1 MLKGRCPTAARLC
14 LSGIDDQRPRL
25 RHSSSIPKLGREFAH
40 AHAQD
45 RCNRCVSPVRSRAP
59 GSKLSKLPCPFGMK
73 RARVV
78 TLNAALGPLDYRVPD
93 GMQVE
98 PGSVV
103 VVPLGPRQLLGVSWE
118 PDRLKT
124 QEVGDN
130 RLRPLAGVLDVRPI
144 AAPLRRLCEWTA
156 DYYLSPLASV
166 LRMVLPSS
174 AALDGPR
181 QLTEYRPTGLIP
193 DRLTPQREKALSAIQ
208 GRQGTVREL
217 AAHAEVSDAV
227 MRGLVNAGALEAV
240 AVDADRALACP
251 DADFAPPDL
260 NDDQKDAA
268 ASLSAAI
275 GKGFDPVLL
284 DGVTGSGK
292 TEVYFEAIAECLRQG
307 KQALVLLPEIA
318 LTEPFLKRFEA
329 RFGCAPV
336 AWHSGLRSSE
346 RRRNWR
352 GIASGEARVTVGAR
366 SALFLPY
373 PTLGLI
379 IVDEAHEPSFKQE
392 EGVQYHARDTAVMR
406 AKFEDIPVI
415 LSSATPAIES
425 RHMVEVGR
433 YREVSLPQ
441 RFAGAAMPEIRAIDL
456 TEDPPPRG
464 RWLAPTLVA
473 ELEANLARG
482 EQSLL
487 FLNRRGFAPL
497 TLCRNCGHR
506 FQCPNCTAWMVEH
519 RLMHRLAC
527 HHCGHVMPPP
537 KACPE
542 CGEEDT
548 LVACGPGVERI
559 ADEVAELFPDAHA
572 AIVTSDTIWSP
583 QRAAEFVDAMER
595 QEIDIVVGT
604 QLVTKGYHF
613 PNLTLVGVVD
623 ADLGLA
629 GGDLRAAE
637 RSFQQIQQVAGRAG
651 RADKPGRVLVQTHDP
666 DAPVIAAL
674 VKGDAP
680 GFYAAETDARRE
692 AAMPPFGRLA
702 AIIVS
707 AEDAGDA
714 DSVARRIANRAPEV
728 DGMAVFGPAP
738 APLAMLRGR
747 HRQRL
752 LVHARRSLDV
762 QDVIRDW
769 LADIEW
775 NPKVRVSVDVDPH
788 SFL

>member
-1 MLKGRCPTAARLC
+1 M
-14 LSGIDDQRPRL
+14 
-25 RHSSSIPKLGREFAH
+25 
-40 AHAQD
+40 
-45 RCNRCVSPVRSRAP
+45 N
-59 GSKLSKLPCPFGMK
+59 

-78 TLNAALGPLDYRVPD
+78 TLNAALGPLDYRVPE
-93 GMQVE
+93 GMHVE

-103 VVPLGPRQLLGVSWE
+103 VAPLGPRQLIGVAWE
-118 PDRLKT
+118 AHRLPT
-124 QEVGDN
+124 DEVGDN
-130 RLRPLAGVLDVRPI
+130 RLRPLVGTLDVAPI
-144 AAPLRRLCEWTA
+144 AAPLRRLAEWTA

-166 LRMVLPSS
+166 LRMILPSS
-174 AALDGPR
+174 SALEGPR
-181 QLTEYRPTGLIP
+181 QLTEYRPTGVVP
-193 DRLTPQREKALSAIQ
+193 DRMTPQRGKALDALE
-208 GRQGTVREL
+208 GRQGTIREL
-217 AAHAEVSDAV
+217 ADHAGVSDTV

-240 AVDADRALACP
+240 AVEADRPLPCP
-251 DADFAPPDL
+251 DPDFAPPEL
-260 NDDQKDAA
+260 NEEQLEAA
-268 ASLSAAI
+268 ASLSFAI

-307 KQALVLLPEIA
+307 KQVLVLLPEIA

-336 AWHSGLRSSE
+336 AWHSELRSSQ
-346 RRRNWR
+346 RRRAWR
-352 GIASGEARVTVGAR
+352 GIASGEAKVTVGAR

-373 PTLGLI
+373 PNLGLI
-379 IVDEAHEPSFKQE
+379 VVDEAHEPTFKQE
-392 EGVQYHARDTAVMR
+392 EGVQYHARDVAVMR
-406 AKFEDIPVI
+406 GKFEDIPVI
-415 LSSATPAIES
+415 LSSATPAIET
-425 RHMVEVGR
+425 RHMVEIGR
-433 YREVSLPQ
+433 YREVTLSH
-441 RFAGAAMPEIRAIDL
+441 RFAGASLPEIRAINL
-456 TEDPPPRG
+456 TQDPPPRG
-464 RWLAPTLVA
+464 RWLAPSLVA
-473 ELEANLARG
+473 ELEANLERG

-497 TLCRNCGHR
+497 TLCRHCGHR

-519 RLMHRLAC
+519 RLMQRLAC

-537 KACPE
+537 KKCPE
-542 CGEEDT
+542 CGTEDS

-559 ADEVAELFPDAHA
+559 ADEVTALFPEART

-583 QRAAEFVDAMER
+583 ARAAEFVAQMEAGA
-595 QEIDIVVGT
+595 IDIVIGT

-651 RADKPGRVLVQTHDP
+651 RGDKPGRVLVQTHDP
-666 DAPVIAAL
+666 EAPVIAAL
-674 VKGDAP
+674 VSGDAP
-680 GFYAAETDARRE
+680 GFYAAETEARRD

-702 AIIVS
+702 AIVVS
-707 AEDAGDA
+707 AEDSSQAEA
-714 DSVARRIANRAPEV
+714 VARRIGYAAPKVE
-728 DGMAVFGPAP
+728 GMAVFGPAP

-752 LVHARRSLDV
+752 LVHAARSLDV

-769 LADIEW
+769 LAGIEW
-775 NPKVRVSVDVDPH
+775 SAKVRVSVDVDPY

>member
-1 MLKGRCPTAARLC
+1 MT
-14 LSGIDDQRPRL
+14 
-25 RHSSSIPKLGREFAH
+25 
-40 AHAQD
+40 
-45 RCNRCVSPVRSRAP
+45 VR
-59 GSKLSKLPCPFGMK
+59 

-78 TLNAALGPLDYRVPD
+78 TLNAALGPLDYRVPE
-93 GMQVE
+93 GMQAE
-98 PGSVV
+98 PGAIVV
-103 VVPLGPRQLLGVSWE
+103 APLGPRQLLGVAWE
-118 PDRLKT
+118 AERLPSNEVPDS
-124 QEVGDN
+124 
-130 RLRPLAGVLDVRPI
+130 RLRPLAGVLDVLPI

-156 DYYLSPLASV
+156 DYYLAPLASV

-174 AALDGPR
+174 AALEGPR
-181 QLTEYRPTGLIP
+181 RLTEYRSTGVFP
-193 DRLTPQREKALSAIQ
+193 DRMTPQREKALAAVQ
-208 GRQGTVREL
+208 GRQGTIREL
-217 AAHAEVSDAV
+217 AGDAGVSDGV
-227 MRGLVNAGALEAV
+227 LRGLVNSGALEPV
-240 AVDADRALACP
+240 AVDADRPLPSPQP
-251 DADFAPPDL
+251 DHAPPAL
-260 NDDQKDAA
+260 NDDQREAA
-268 ASLSAAI
+268 TSLASAI
-275 GKGFDPVLL
+275 GKDFDPVLL

-292 TEVYFEAIAECLRQG
+292 TEVYFEAIAECLRQC

-329 RFGCAPV
+329 RFGCPPV
-336 AWHSGLRSSE
+336 AWHSDLRSSQ

-352 GIASGEARVTVGAR
+352 GIASGEAKVTVGAR

-373 PTLGLI
+373 PDLGLI
-379 IVDEAHEPSFKQE
+379 VVDEAHEPSFKQE
-392 EGVQYHARDTAVMR
+392 DGVQYHARDTAVMR
-406 AKFEDIPVI
+406 GRFEDIPVI
-415 LSSATPAIES
+415 LSSATPPMES
-425 RHMVEVGR
+425 RHMVELGR
-433 YREVSLPQ
+433 YREVTLPQ
-441 RFAGAAMPEIRAIDL
+441 RFAGASLPEIRAIDL
-456 TEDPPPRG
+456 TKDPPPRG
-464 RWLAPTLVA
+464 RWLAPQLVD
-473 ELEANLARG
+473 EIETNLERG

-497 TLCRNCGHR
+497 TLCRHCGHR

-548 LVACGPGVERI
+548 LVPCGPGVERI
-559 ADEVAELFPDAHA
+559 ADEVAELFPEARTT
-572 AIVTSDTIWSP
+572 IVTSDTIWSP
-583 QRAAEFVDAMER
+583 LRAAEFVGAMEAGA
-595 QEIDIVVGT
+595 IDVVIGT

-651 RADKPGRVLVQTHDP
+651 RGDKPGRVFVQTHDP

-674 VKGDAP
+674 VSGDAP
-680 GFYAAETDARRE
+680 GFYAAETQARRE

-702 AIIVS
+702 AIVVS
-707 AEDAGDA
+707 AEDAAEAEG
-714 DSVARRIANRAPEV
+714 VARRIGHAAPSVE
-728 DGMAVFGPAP
+728 GMAVFGPAP

-775 NPKVRVSVDVDPH
+775 SAKVRVSVDVDPY